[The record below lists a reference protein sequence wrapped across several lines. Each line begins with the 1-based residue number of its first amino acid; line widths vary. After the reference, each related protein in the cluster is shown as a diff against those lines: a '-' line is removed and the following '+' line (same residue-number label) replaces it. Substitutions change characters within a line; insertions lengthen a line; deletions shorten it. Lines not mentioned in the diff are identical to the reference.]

1 MQAISRKW
9 NLQERCPVEANLQIK
24 TNFDK
29 TNFLEIFVIK
39 QASLGVFQNSCS
51 WNFWMSPMILK
62 ALEKISTEISQVM
75 EI

>member
-1 MQAISRKW
+1 MQEISRKW
-9 NLQERCPVEANLQIK
+9 NLQERSPVEANLQTK

-29 TNFLEIFVIK
+29 TIFLEIFVLK

-51 WNFWMSPMILK
+51 WNFGKSPMILK
-62 ALEKISTEISQVM
+62 ALEKVSAEISQVM